1 MSKKKFRA
9 RTPTKFKN
17 SGYSEG
23 GASHTSGILK
33 EWNPIKSSANAD
45 IGANLDTLRN
55 RSADQ
60 AINTPVGA
68 AAISTTAMYTIGS
81 GLRLFPRVK
90 YKLLGISAN
99 EAREWNKQVAA
110 EFDMWASST
119 LCDVRHRN
127 NFYDLQDIL
136 YRAYM
141 TDGDSFVLLRRGVDQ
156 NMPYTLRL
164 QAVEGNRVSNPRG
177 QDYFGIEGPGAVEMQ
192 APNSNNRI
200 INGVEVNK
208 DGAIVAFWVS
218 NRAPHDFTS
227 LELTDWQRVKAF
239 GGRVGMPN
247 VLHICHDE
255 RPDQYRGVPYLAP
268 VLEQL
273 KQVSRYS
280 KAELTSAIVKS
291 FFALFFV
298 SENTNNS
305 INDVLGAST
314 YDDDDYDPL
323 APVVNPAEYHLGPGT
338 LNALP
343 KGVNVKSVDAS
354 NSQSTF
360 EPFMHELIKQIAAA
374 IGQPYEVL
382 MKSFNSSYSAS
393 RAALLQAWE
402 QYRLR
407 RVWFT
412 RDLCQP
418 VYELWLTEAVAS
430 GRIKAPGFFDDPVK
444 RYAYCNAEWYGPS
457 MSILDPVKDING
469 SALRTTYGLSTRE
482 KEAAEMTGT
491 DFEENLEQLK
501 LEQEMIEAAG
511 LNMGDPEVL
520 AGKLANSTTESKG
533 GEKDDETILE
543 NPE

>member
-1 MSKKKFRA
+1 MKKKKNKA
-9 RTPTKFKN
+9 RTPTPKIKN
-17 SGYSEG
+17 TGYSEG

-33 EWNPIKSSANAD
+33 EWNPRKSSANAD

-68 AAISTTAMYTIGS
+68 AAINTTAMYTIGA
-81 GLRLFPRVK
+81 GLRLFPRMK
-90 YKLLGISAN
+90 YKLLGWTA
-99 EAREWNKQVAA
+99 EKAREWNKRAAA

-119 LCDVRHRN
+119 LCDIRHRN

-136 YRAYM
+136 YKAYM
-141 TDGDSFVLLRRGVDQ
+141 TDGDSFVLLRRGVDP

-164 QAVEGNRVSNPRG
+164 QAVEGNRVSNPMGR
-177 QDYFGIEGPGAVEMQ
+177 DYWGIEGPGAVEMR

-200 INGVEVNK
+200 INGVEVDAN
-208 DGAIVAFWVS
+208 GAIVAYWIA
-218 NRAPHDFTS
+218 NKAPYDFTS

-239 GGRVGMPN
+239 GGRMGMPN
-247 VLHICHDE
+247 VLQISHDE

-305 INDVLGAST
+305 ISDVLGDPT
-314 YDDDDYDPL
+314 YDDEDIDAM
-323 APVVNPAEYHLGPGT
+323 APVVNPAEYQLGPGT
-338 LNALP
+338 MNALP
-343 KGVNVKSVDAS
+343 KGVDVKSVDAS

-360 EPFMHELIKQIAAA
+360 EPFVKELIKQIAAA

-402 QYRLR
+402 QYKLR

-418 VYELWLTEAVAS
+418 VYEIWLAEAIAS
-430 GRIKAPGFFDDPVK
+430 GRIEAPGFFEDPVL

-491 DFEENLEQLK
+491 DFEENIEQLK
-501 LEQEMIEAAG
+501 IEKTMIENAG
-511 LNMGDPEVL
+511 LTMGNPAVL
-520 AGKLANSTTESKG
+520 AGKDSGEG
-533 GEKDDETILE
+533 GDE
-543 NPE
+543 